1 MKPGTWIVKV
11 VMWAFF
17 LGAIAYFGVY
27 AWHVL
32 FSGYE
37 TASLYS
43 YSAEDTVEAT
53 GYMVRQEEVLP
64 GSEDLLEIS
73 VAEGETVAAGDELAE
88 VYDNEEALE
97 RHQEIKAL
105 ESRLESL
112 QYILTH
118 SMDDSDNA
126 TLNSNI
132 IDSVVN
138 IRAVTASQDLTNLP
152 DETAQLKTLMFR
164 RDYTY
169 NGSSAL
175 TEEIADVVS
184 QAESLSTENRV
195 YTTIITAPAS
205 GTFSGMVDGYE
216 EALTPEDIKDL
227 TPSKLEDMLEK
238 KKDVQENE
246 NLGKLITN
254 ATWYFAAELE
264 EADAAR
270 MKIGDTATLR
280 FNSLAR
286 TIDMTVESV
295 SKPDDG
301 IACVVFSSDR
311 YLSETTLLRDQ
322 TVDIIFDTIEG
333 YRVDK
338 AAVHVDN
345 ESGDIGVYRVYG
357 AQMDWISVEILWE
370 DEDYYLIRQVP
381 EHDEDGNLVEES
393 ELDLARQ
400 LRSGTEIVVQGR
412 DLYDGKVIK

>member
-138 IRAVTASQDLTNLP
+138 IRAVTASEDLTNLP